1 MIPIELQI
9 YFNTDETDNLQKMGL
24 DSHVTNCEKRLMTFY
39 TINAIGS
46 ATEIDGF
53 EYGLIHTGDD
63 TFATVLTYEQLK
75 KVLNPQQESI

>member
-9 YFNTDETDNLQKMGL
+9 YFNTDETDNLEKMGIEA
-24 DSHVTNCEKRLMTFY
+24 DVRNCETRFMTFY

-63 TFATVLTYEQLK
+63 TFATVLTYEELK
-75 KVLNPQQESI
+75 QIINPQQATI